1 VEAVEPGEGEISG
14 LCLVPPVEEMRLE
27 GLQAFFF
34 EVELAAALRDG
45 IAPSLVNLAF
55 DDKRHDGIAVPG
67 LDV

>member
-1 VEAVEPGEGEISG
+1 VEAVEPGEGEIGG
-14 LCLVPPVEEMRLE
+14 LRLVPPVEEM
-27 GLQAFFF
+27 QAFLL